1 MFGTISFAVSTFG
14 QQQAGTQKV
23 SKGGGGSDPISYT
36 NFRKKCM
43 SCVYFRQ
50 NISSVTKL
58 KCKTSNITLPHLSV
72 NFTHH
77 LMNVGLIMHHIRP
90 FASV

>member
-36 NFRKKCM
+36 NFRKNACLVCTIDRTFQV
-43 SCVYFRQ
+43 SQ
-50 NISSVTKL
+50 N
-58 KCKTSNITLPHLSV
+58 
-72 NFTHH
+72 
-77 LMNVGLIMHHIRP
+77 
-90 FASV
+90 